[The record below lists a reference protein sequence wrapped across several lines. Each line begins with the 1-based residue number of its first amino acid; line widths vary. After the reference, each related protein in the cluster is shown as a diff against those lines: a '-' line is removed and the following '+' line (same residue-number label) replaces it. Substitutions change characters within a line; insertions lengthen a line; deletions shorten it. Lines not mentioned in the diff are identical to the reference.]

1 VTPPPARR
9 AAHDAQHKTQGLAD
23 LGVLAVV
30 LGILYASL
38 ARPGQIDCSQ
48 ALATLL
54 RESMALSGSDLIGNV
69 FAYLLLGAAAALAW
83 QQRRHVGRPTPGGHA
98 VAAAVAIG
106 LSALLS
112 FSMEAA
118 QSCLSGRTS
127 SAVDLFNNTLGA
139 SLGWFLVVLG
149 RPIWRKLVG
158 RSLGQ
163 TIDRRL
169 LMVIALASLA
179 WLIAQSAPWIPSFAA
194 DTIRLKLLGLIT
206 QSKHIARTG
215 HLDLARFIGYFG
227 QWLVLA
233 LGLSLP
239 LARPLAPIISFGAVL
254 GLVWLAHLLVPRAS
268 LPIEALIA
276 LPVAAATALA
286 LLATGK
292 QVRAAVMLIALLGV
306 ITLQELRPGDGPA
319 HEFTWRLLVL
329 HGDAIHGIRVGCQ
342 IAWFAMSLVA
352 AGHVLTGRSGV
363 WVAVAVIWLALLEW
377 AQTAV
382 PGRTPDLSPPMLAL
396 AMAGLAAGLLGRVQ
410 HPSRRESPNTAALPP
425 ASGASNR

>member
-1 VTPPPARR
+1 VHPPSAHHSGQASPPGNRR
-9 AAHDAQHKTQGLAD
+9 ITDLA
-23 LGVLAVV
+23 VLAVV
-30 LGILYASL
+30 FSIIYASL
-38 ARPGQIDCSQ
+38 SRPGRIDCSQ
-48 ALATLL
+48 ALATVL

-127 SAVDLFNNTLGA
+127 SAVDLLNNTLGA
-139 SLGWFLVVLG
+139 VLGWFLIVLG
-149 RPIWRKLVG
+149 HPVWHGLVY
-158 RSLGQ
+158 RSTGKA
-163 TIDRRL
+163 IDRRL
-169 LMVIALASLA
+169 LAVVALASLA
-179 WLIAQSAPWIPSFAA
+179 WLIAQSAPWIPSFAT

-206 QSKHIARTG
+206 ESKHIARTG

-233 LGLSLP
+233 LGLSLALTRP
-239 LARPLAPIISFGAVL
+239 VASTLSFCALIVVIGLAAV
-254 GLVWLAHLLVPRAS
+254 LVPRAAF
-268 LPIEALIA
+268 PIEALIA
-276 LPVAAATALA
+276 VPAAAIVALA

-292 QVRAAVMLIALLGV
+292 QVRAAVMLIGLLGV

-352 AGHVLTGRSGV
+352 AGHVLTARSGV
-363 WVAVAVIWLALLEW
+363 WIAVAVIWLALLEW

-396 AMAGLAAGLLGRVQ
+396 ATAGLAAGLLGRVQ
-410 HPSRRESPNTAALPP
+410 HPSRRKSSNPSALPH
-425 ASGASNR
+425 ASGRSSW

>member
-1 VTPPPARR
+1 VHPPSARR
-9 AAHDAQHKTQGLAD
+9 SGQASPPGSRRVTD
-23 LGVLAVV
+23 LAVV
-30 LGILYASL
+30 AVVFSIIYASL
-38 ARPGQIDCSQ
+38 SRPGRIDCSQ
-48 ALATLL
+48 ALATVL
-54 RESMALSGSDLIGNV
+54 RESMAVSGSDLIGNV
-69 FAYLLLGAAAALAW
+69 FAYLLLGAAAARAW
-83 QQRRHVGRPTPGGHA
+83 QQRRHPQHGGLKNHA
-98 VAAAVAIG
+98 IAAALAIG

-118 QSCLSGRTS
+118 QSCLGGRTS

-139 SLGWFLVVLG
+139 SLGWFMVVLG
-149 RPIWRKLVG
+149 RPLWRKLVG
-158 RSLGQ
+158 RSPGQ

-169 LMVIALASLA
+169 LVVIALASLA
-179 WLIAQSAPWIPSFAA
+179 WLIAQSAPWVPSIALDA
-194 DTIRLKLLGLIT
+194 IRLKVLGLML
-206 QSKHIARTG
+206 QAQHIVRTG
-215 HLDLARFIGYFG
+215 QLDWPRVLGYVG

-276 LPVAAATALA
+276 LPVAAALALA

-363 WVAVAVIWLALLEW
+363 WVAVAVIGLALLEW

-396 AMAGLAAGLLGRVQ
+396 ATAGLAAGLLGRVQ
-410 HPSRRESPNTAALPP
+410 HPSRRESLNTAALPP